1 MDKAHL
7 PWAGSFPTASNLVAA
22 SESAIADIKLKS
34 GRRIGNAVAKRVKA
48 CFCLF
53 KGGVCSSS

>member
-7 PWAGSFPTASNLVAA
+7 PQAGILPTASNLVAA
-22 SESAIADIKLKS
+22 SENDIADTKLKS

-48 CFCLF
+48 CFC
-53 KGGVCSSS
+53 